1 MALLESLR
9 RDGYAAREV
18 DNRLRVAPASSLTPE
33 LRQAITTH
41 TAALLAALAAHKK
54 ELLPAARLRAQV
66 EARQARIREYL
77 RGLSPEEITALQ
89 DEIDERRA
97 ILEYDGG
104 CEREAADY
112 WAEPLTLLARL
123 GIAPEFF

>member
-1 MALLESLR
+1 MRLFDELQAAGFALK
-9 RDGYAAREV
+9 A
-18 DNRLRVAPASSLTPE
+18 DNGRLLVAPVSRLTTGQRE
-33 LRQAITTH
+33 RIGAQRDE
-41 TAALLAALAAHKK
+41 LLAALAARKK
-54 ELLPAARLRAQV
+54 ELLPAARLHAQV
-66 EARQARIREYL
+66 EARQPRIREYL